1 MSDVLIKLNGLP
13 TPLACDLP
21 HAREFV
27 LNGWPNSVHGFWS
40 AEVESVWG
48 SPRGCGL
55 PMSKRN
61 KHRADSGCV
70 EVSREVIRSA
80 PPCLADMAALGGPE
94 RSLGLIEEMAGD
106 LERIGAGSNGVCTE

>member
-48 SPRGCGL
+48 SPPRL
-55 PMSKRN
+55 
-61 KHRADSGCV
+61 RAAH
-70 EVSREVIRSA
+70 EQAQQA
-80 PPCLADMAALGGPE
+80 P
-94 RSLGLIEEMAGD
+94 R
-106 LERIGAGSNGVCTE
+106 R